1 MPLDL
6 ERRKDM
12 DDRQIIELFNERSEA
27 AISETA
33 DKYGK
38 YCHYIA
44 YNILYNEQ
52 DSEECV
58 NDTWLRAWNTI
69 PPQQPNKLS
78 AYLGK
83 ITRNLALDRYKFYN
97 REKRGKGQIPLVLEE
112 LSKCTSAGNSTEQE
126 VEVRQLAEAL
136 NTFLRSLPSEKRRIL
151 VRRYWYLSPVKEIAG
166 DFNMSESSVKTIL
179 HRSRIKLKHFLEK
192 EGIVI

>member
-1 MPLDL
+1 
-6 ERRKDM
+6 M
-12 DDRQIIELFNERSEA
+12 DDRQIIELYNERSEA

-44 YNILYNEQ
+44 YNILFNEQ

-58 NDTWLRAWNTI
+58 NDTWFRAWNTI

-78 AYLGK
+78 AFLGK
-83 ITRNLALDRYKFYN
+83 ITRNLALDKYKFYN
-97 REKRGKGQIPLVLEE
+97 REKRGNGQTALVLEE
-112 LSKCTSAGNSTEQE
+112 LGECISAGNRTEQE
-126 VEVRQLAEAL
+126 VEERQLVEVL

-151 VRRYWYLSPVKEIAG
+151 VRRYWYLSPVKEIAK
-166 DFNMSESSVKTIL
+166 DFAMSESSVKTIL
-179 HRSRIKLKHFLEK
+179 HRTRIKLKHFLEK
-192 EGIVI
+192 EGIVV

>member
-1 MPLDL
+1 
-6 ERRKDM
+6 M
-12 DDRQIIELFNERSEA
+12 DDRQIIELYNERSEA

-38 YCHYIA
+38 HCRYIA
-44 YNILYNEQ
+44 YNILYNDQ

-97 REKRGKGQIPLVLEE
+97 REKRGKGQTTLVLEE
-112 LSKCTSAGNSTEQE
+112 LSECISDGNRTEQE
-126 VEVRQLAEAL
+126 IDVRLLVESL
-136 NTFLRSLPSEKRRIL
+136 NTFLRNLPAEKRRIL
-151 VRRYWYLSPVKEIAG
+151 VRRYWYLSPVSEIAR
-166 DFNMSESSVKTIL
+166 DFEMSESSVKTIL
-179 HRSRIKLKHFLEK
+179 HRTRIKLKHFLEK

>member
-1 MPLDL
+1 
-6 ERRKDM
+6 M
-12 DDRQIIELFNERSEA
+12 DDRQIIELYNERSEA

-58 NDTWLRAWNTI
+58 NDTWFRAWNTI

-78 AYLGK
+78 AFLGK
-83 ITRNLALDRYKFYN
+83 ITRNLALDRYKYYT
-97 REKRGKGQIPLVLEE
+97 REKRGGGETTLVLEE
-112 LSKCTSAGNSTEQE
+112 LNECLTYGNSTEQAVDE
-126 VEVRQLAEAL
+126 MLLVEKL
-136 NTFLRSLPSEKRRIL
+136 NAFLRSLPAKKRQVM
-151 VRRYWYLSPVKEIAG
+151 VRRYWYLSPIHEIAN
-166 DFNMSESSVKTIL
+166 DFGMSESGVKTLL
-179 HRSRIKLKHFLEK
+179 HRTRNELKQILER
-192 EGIVI
+192 EGIVL

>member
-1 MPLDL
+1 
-6 ERRKDM
+6 M
-12 DDRQIIELFNERSEA
+12 DDRQIIELYNERSEA

-38 YCHYIA
+38 HCHYIA
-44 YNILYNEQ
+44 YNILYNDQ

-97 REKRGKGQIPLVLEE
+97 REKRGKGQTPLVLEE
-112 LSKCTSAGNSTEQE
+112 LSECISDGNRTEQE
-126 VEVRQLAEAL
+126 IDVHLLVESL
-136 NTFLRSLPSEKRRIL
+136 NTFLRNLPAEKRRIL
-151 VRRYWYLSPVKEIAG
+151 VRRYWYLSPVSEIAR
-166 DFNMSESSVKTIL
+166 DFEMSESGVKTIL
-179 HRSRIKLKHFLEK
+179 HRTRIKLKQFLEK

>member
-6 ERRKDM
+6 EGRMDM
-12 DDRQIIELFNERSEA
+12 DDRQIIELYNERSEA

-44 YNILYNEQ
+44 FNILYNEQ

-58 NDTWLRAWNTI
+58 NDTWFRAWNTI
-69 PPQQPNKLS
+69 PPQQPIKLS

-97 REKRGKGQIPLVLEE
+97 REKRGKGQISLILDE
-112 LSKCTSAGNSTEQE
+112 LSECISAGNSTEQE
-126 VEVRQLAEAL
+126 IDEWLLVETL
-136 NTFLRSLPSEKRRIL
+136 NTFLRSLPSEKRQIL
-151 VRRYWYLSPVKEIAG
+151 VRRYWYLSPVKEIAV
-166 DFNMSESSVKTIL
+166 DFNMSENSVKTIL

>member
-1 MPLDL
+1 MPEDL
-6 ERRKDM
+6 EGRMDM
-12 DDRQIIELFNERSEA
+12 DDRQIIELYNERSEA
-27 AISETA
+27 AMSETA

-38 YCHYIA
+38 HCHYIA
-44 YNILYNEQ
+44 YNILYNDQ

-97 REKRGKGQIPLVLEE
+97 REKRGKGQISLILDE
-112 LSKCTSAGNSTEQE
+112 LSECISAGNSTEQE
-126 VEVRQLAEAL
+126 IDEWLLVETL
-136 NTFLRSLPSEKRRIL
+136 NTFLRSLPSEKRQIL
-151 VRRYWYLSPVKEIAG
+151 VRRYWYLSPVKEIAV
-166 DFNMSESSVKTIL
+166 DFNMSENSVKTIL

>member
-1 MPLDL
+1 
-6 ERRKDM
+6 M
-12 DDRQIIELFNERSEA
+12 DDRQIIELYNERSEA
-27 AISETA
+27 AIWSTA

-38 YCHYIA
+38 HCHYIA

-97 REKRGKGQIPLVLEE
+97 REKRGKGQTPLILEE
-112 LSKCTSAGNSTEQE
+112 LSECISDGNRTEQE
-126 VEVRQLAEAL
+126 IDARLLVESL
-136 NTFLRSLPSEKRRIL
+136 NTFLRNLPAEKRRIL
-151 VRRYWYLSPVKEIAG
+151 VRRYWYLSPVSEIAR
-166 DFNMSESSVKTIL
+166 DFEMSESGVKTIL
-179 HRSRIKLKHFLEK
+179 YRTRIKLKQFLEK

>member
-1 MPLDL
+1 
-6 ERRKDM
+6 M
-12 DDRQIIELFNERSEA
+12 DDRQIIELYNERSEA
-27 AISETA
+27 AIWSTA

-38 YCHYIA
+38 HCHYIA
-44 YNILYNEQ
+44 YNILYNDQ

-97 REKRGKGQIPLVLEE
+97 REKRGKGQTSLVLEE
-112 LSKCTSAGNSTEQE
+112 LGECISAGNRTEQE
-126 VEVRQLAEAL
+126 IDAQLLVEAL
-136 NTFLRSLPSEKRRIL
+136 SRFLRNLSTEKRQIL
-151 VRRYWYLSPVKEIAG
+151 VRRYWYLSPVKEIAR
-166 DFNMSESSVKTIL
+166 DFEMSESSVKTIL
-179 HRSRIKLKHFLEK
+179 HRTRIKLKHFLEK

>member
-1 MPLDL
+1 
-6 ERRKDM
+6 M
-12 DDRQIIELFNERSEA
+12 DDRQIIELYNERSEA

-44 YNILYNEQ
+44 YNILFNEQ

-58 NDTWLRAWNTI
+58 NDTWFRAWNTI

-97 REKRGKGQIPLVLEE
+97 REKRGKGQTTLVLEE
-112 LSKCTSAGNSTEQE
+112 LSECISDGNRTEQE
-126 VEVRQLAEAL
+126 IDVRLLVESL
-136 NTFLRSLPSEKRRIL
+136 NTSTPSISNSSSLFTATDMELISSMLGVLMGFAFGCCRS
-151 VRRYWYLSPVKEIAG
+151 VG
-166 DFNMSESSVKTIL
+166 QFQ
-179 HRSRIKLKHFLEK
+179 
-192 EGIVI
+192 

>member
-6 ERRKDM
+6 EGRMDM
-12 DDRQIIELFNERSEA
+12 DDRQIIELYNERSEA

-58 NDTWLRAWNTI
+58 NDTWFRAWNTI

-97 REKRGKGQIPLVLEE
+97 REKRGKGQISLILDE
-112 LSKCTSAGNSTEQE
+112 LSECISAGNSTEQE
-126 VEVRQLAEAL
+126 IDEWLLVETL
-136 NTFLRSLPSEKRRIL
+136 NTFLRSLPSEKRQIL
-151 VRRYWYLSPVKEIAG
+151 VRRYWYLSPVKEIAV
-166 DFNMSESSVKTIL
+166 DFNMSENSVKTIL

>member
-58 NDTWLRAWNTI
+58 NDTWFRAWNTI

-97 REKRGKGQIPLVLEE
+97 REKRGKGQTNLVLEE
-112 LSKCTSAGNSTEQE
+112 LSECISAGNSTEQE
-126 VEVRQLAEAL
+126 IDARLLVESL
-136 NTFLRSLPSEKRRIL
+136 NTFLRSIPSQKRRIL
-151 VRRYWYLSPVKEIAG
+151 VRRYWFLSPINEIAR
-166 DFNMSESSVKTIL
+166 DFEMSESSVKTIL
-179 HRSRIKLKHFLEK
+179 HRTRIKLKHFLEK

>member
-1 MPLDL
+1 MPIDL
-6 ERRKDM
+6 EGRMDM
-12 DDRQIIELFNERSEA
+12 EDRQIIELYNERSEA

-58 NDTWLRAWNTI
+58 NDTWFRAWNTI

-78 AYLGK
+78 AFLGK
-83 ITRNLALDRYKFYN
+83 ITRNLALDRYKYYN
-97 REKRGKGQIPLVLEE
+97 RKKRGNGQTAQALEE
-112 LSKCTSAGNSTEQE
+112 LSECLSVGNSTEQE

-136 NTFLRSLPSEKRRIL
+136 NTFLRSLPSDKRRIL
-151 VRRYWYLSPVKEIAG
+151 VRRYWYLSPVKEIAM
-166 DFNMSESSVKTIL
+166 DFGMSESGVKTIL
-179 HRSRIKLKHFLEK
+179 HRTRIKLKHFLEK
-192 EGIVI
+192 EGIVV